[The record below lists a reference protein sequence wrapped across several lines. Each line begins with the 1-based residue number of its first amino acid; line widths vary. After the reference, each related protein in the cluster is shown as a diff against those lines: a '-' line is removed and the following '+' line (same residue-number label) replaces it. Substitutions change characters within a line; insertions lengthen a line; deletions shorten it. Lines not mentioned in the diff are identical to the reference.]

1 MRAHTYNRAVFGRLA
16 TKPSRR
22 QQNRPP
28 RNLLATIFNSA
39 IIDTV
44 HLPEIVTSSL
54 SPNTSLSI
62 VIETL
67 RRTSQC

>member
-22 QQNRPP
+22 
-28 RNLLATIFNSA
+28 LLATIFNSA
-39 IIDTV
+39 IIATV

-54 SPNTSLSI
+54 GPNTSLSI
-62 VIETL
+62 VIDTL

>member
-1 MRAHTYNRAVFGRLA
+1 MRAHTKNRAAFGHLA

-28 RNLLATIFNSA
+28 RGLLATIFNST
-39 IIDTV
+39 ITDTV

-54 SPNTSLSI
+54 GPNASLSI
-62 VIETL
+62 VIDTL